1 MVEAE
6 PITPPVGLNV
16 FITNAIAR
24 DVPMRQ
30 TFSGVVAFFG
40 SEILRIILLVV
51 LPATAF
57 QARLKRTGVDYI
69 FANSDTDFPAII
81 EGMAYAA
88 AKDINMPQ
96 AIVIP
101 MKAGRWLRRIAALWR
116 RAVHK
121 R

>member
-1 MVEAE
+1 M
-6 PITPPVGLNV
+6 L
-16 FITNAIAR
+16 
-24 DVPMRQ
+24 
-30 TFSGVVAFFG
+30 AFFG
-40 SEILRIILLVV
+40 SEILRIVLLVV

-57 QARLKRTGVDYI
+57 LARLKRSRVDCI
-69 FANSDTDFPAII
+69 FANSSTDFPTII

-88 AKDINMPQ
+88 AKDIDMPQ

-101 MKAGRWLRRIAALWR
+101 IKAGRWLRRIAALWR